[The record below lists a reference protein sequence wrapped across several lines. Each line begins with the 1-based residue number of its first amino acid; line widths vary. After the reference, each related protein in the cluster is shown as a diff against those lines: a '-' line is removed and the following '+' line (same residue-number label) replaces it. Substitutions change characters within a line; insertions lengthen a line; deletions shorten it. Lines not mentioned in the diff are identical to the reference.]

1 MTARV
6 TERVKIPLC
15 ASAVVSFC
23 HIREAANKLT
33 HFLFDGALLSSTR
46 LLNSPTRQPDADHIC
61 TLYAFHIT
69 AHLQERFFP
78 LGWVAEYFYYKPG
91 SIYNETVCIC
101 YQLPAATRLGVT
113 FHSWLNKH
121 LFGWSS
127 EHLLSLDLV
136 LLRCE
141 QGWMN
146 LLAPRFHKH
155 ANTAFWGVSVAT
167 VGQELFLIKLNS
179 ALTRL

>member
-1 MTARV
+1 MTAQV

-61 TLYAFHIT
+61 ALYAFHIT

-101 YQLPAATRLGVT
+101 YQLPAAKRLGGSPPPVCHVPQQT
-113 FHSWLNKH
+113 
-121 LFGWSS
+121 
-127 EHLLSLDLV
+127 EQTLV
-136 LLRCE
+136 WVVQRTSAELRS
-141 QGWMN
+141 G
-146 LLAPRFHKH
+146 
-155 ANTAFWGVSVAT
+155 
-167 VGQELFLIKLNS
+167 S
-179 ALTRL
+179 AQL